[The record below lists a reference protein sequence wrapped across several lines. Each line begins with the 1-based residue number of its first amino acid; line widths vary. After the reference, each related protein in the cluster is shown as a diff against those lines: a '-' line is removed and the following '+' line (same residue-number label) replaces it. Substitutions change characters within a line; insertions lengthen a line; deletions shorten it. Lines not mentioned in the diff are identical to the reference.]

1 MNRLNRFFDQ
11 QGLLL
16 KISMGILFAGG
27 VLLALLFYARL
38 VMNRTL
44 TRERVELARL
54 EFQKWDTTVRDEQA
68 KAEASTLR
76 FAKILTTRSE
86 VADNARS
93 AELLRSLIHQGPD
106 GVWRSA
112 KATFPPEFEAGI
124 LLLNPAAIQ
133 DDVTAARL
141 MQMKRITES
150 FGNGASCG
158 KVRATW
164 AVLAGEGETLF
175 CPANKAAS
183 EREGPATSHRCQ
195 YADLTQPEKNPGGR
209 PVWTQ
214 PYLMADGG
222 QWAVSVMTPFF
233 HNGKWVGAVGH
244 DLVIAEMSNGDTP
257 GFTVAGGSFMIVRT
271 DGSVVYAKLAE
282 NLKTAGPIRTL
293 ADLAT
298 PCLRHNVELALA
310 GLKTTPTPRLFTF
323 TPTSPADTEY
333 HIIGSNNPK
342 TGWIG
347 MTILPRES
355 ISQANSMADK
365 VFEQLKTSVTIGFA
379 LLLALSTVF
388 IFRYNINQARTRNSL
403 RRRLELQQ
411 LVSNISGRL
420 LNLSV
425 AKIDETTTQSLGNL
439 SLVLGIDRIVLYQ
452 LSHDEPPSLVPFS
465 SWTATAAAMPPLQNV
480 SLENWPWLTHNIEEM
495 KSVAYAK
502 PTDLPDAAVRER
514 TDWSAAG
521 LRSGFLVPVRG
532 NRTKAL
538 FWFQSASRTVFWPE
552 EDMAMAKLACEIM
565 VTALDYKMAETA
577 VRQNHERFRVA
588 LQDGPVSVF
597 SQDTDLQYTW
607 SYNPPGWMT
616 SVAVFGHTDEE
627 VYPPDVAERL
637 IEAKT
642 KAMTTGAAQRL
653 EITVA
658 VSPEKRATYDVMIE
672 PMCGLDGKVTG
683 VTSAVMDISSV
694 KRAAEERIILED
706 GLREAQKLESLA
718 VMAGGIAHDFNNLLM
733 VVLGNAEL
741 AERSLPNNCSKDVQ
755 ESLAAII
762 KAGQRAT
769 ELSRMMLVY
778 SGHSVISPRP
788 LSLHE
793 TIKDISSIVDVMV
806 PPNITVEYRLNG
818 ESALAELDKGQIQ
831 QTAIQLVQNAMEAI
845 GTRPGDIRVS
855 TGCRMMTAE
864 DFQGASFGTDRTKGF
879 YAYIEVEDTGCGM
892 DEASRRHMFEPF
904 FSTKFT
910 GRGLGLA
917 TVLGITRA
925 HGGAITVHSRPGVGT
940 TITVYYPA
948 KQKETPPPAKKSID
962 EAAIISAEATLAAAP
977 RGAPGLNG
985 KRGTILVVD
994 DEEHIRHLVQTVM
1007 ERAGYAVLEAENGVA
1022 GLAKFH
1028 KNAEAVSAVI
1038 LDLKMPHM
1046 DGYEVMRELHMR
1058 RPDLPVI
1065 IFTGYDESEAGG
1077 RFAPGEV
1084 AAFIQKPC
1092 DVDKILQTVK
1102 EVIARP
1108 SPTDR
1113 VWIE

>member
-1 MNRLNRFFDQ
+1 MKRLKCFFDQ

-27 VLLALLFYARL
+27 ILLAMLFYARL

-44 TRERVELARL
+44 SGERVELARL

-76 FAKILTTRSE
+76 FAKLLT
-86 VADNARS
+86 
-93 AELLRSLIHQGPD
+93 P
-106 GVWRSA
+106 
-112 KATFPPEFEAGI
+112 ATA
-124 LLLNPAAIQ
+124 Q
-133 DDVTAARL
+133 DDATAARL
-141 MQMKRITES
+141 VQVKRITES

-175 CPANKAAS
+175 CPTS
-183 EREGPATSHRCQ
+183 EPGTPATSNRGQ
-195 YADLTQPEKNPGGR
+195 YANLTQPGKNPGGR
-209 PVWTQ
+209 PVWTP
-214 PYLMADGG
+214 PYLTADGG
-222 QWAVSVMTPFF
+222 QWAVSVMAPIFR
-233 HNGKWVGAVGH
+233 NGNWVGAVGH
-244 DLVIAEMSNGDTP
+244 DLLVAEMSNGDTP
-257 GFTVAGGSFMIVRT
+257 GFTVPGGSFMIMRT
-271 DGSVVYAKLAE
+271 DGSVIYAKLVKD
-282 NLKTAGPIRTL
+282 LKSAGPIRTL
-293 ADLAT
+293 ADLT
-298 PCLRHNVELALA
+298 SPYLRRNVELALA
-310 GLKTTPTPRLFTF
+310 KLKTTPTPSLFTF
-323 TPTSPADTEY
+323 TPASSTDTEY

-342 TGWIG
+342 TGRIG

-355 ISQANSMADK
+355 ISQVNSMADK
-365 VFEQLKTSVTIGFA
+365 VFEKLKTSVTVGFA

-388 IFRYNINQARTRNSL
+388 IFRYNIIQTRARNTL
-403 RRRLELQQ
+403 HRRLELQQ
-411 LVSNISGRL
+411 LVVNISGRL
-420 LNLSV
+420 LNLNI
-425 AKIDETTTQSLGNL
+425 AKIDETTTQALGNL
-439 SLVLGIDRIVLYQ
+439 SLVLGIDRSVLYQ
-452 LSHDEPPSLVPFS
+452 LSHDEPPSLVPFA
-465 SWTATAAAMPPLQNV
+465 SWTAAAATAMEPLQNV
-480 SLENWPWLTHNIEEM
+480 SLENWPWLTRNIEEM

-502 PTDLPDAAVRER
+502 PTDLPDAAAQER
-514 TDWSAAG
+514 AAWAASG

-538 FWFQSASRTVFWPE
+538 FWFQSASRTVRWPE

-577 VRQNHERFRVA
+577 VRQNDERFRVA

-597 SQDTDLQYTW
+597 SQDADLQYTW

-616 SVAVFGHTDEE
+616 TVAVFGHTDEE

-642 KAMTTGAAQRL
+642 KAMTTSTVQRL
-653 EITVA
+653 EITIA
-658 VSPEKRATYDVMIE
+658 ISPEKRVTYDVMIE
-672 PMCGLDGKVTG
+672 PMCSLDGKVTG

-741 AERSLPNNCSKDVQ
+741 AERSLPNNCTKDVLD
-755 ESLAAII
+755 SLAAII

-778 SGHSVISPRP
+778 SGHSAISPRP

-793 TIKDISSIVDVMV
+793 TVRDISSIVDVMI
-806 PPNITVEYRLNG
+806 PSNITVEYRLNG
-818 ESALAELDKGQIQ
+818 ENAMAELDKGQIQ

-845 GTRPGDIRVS
+845 GTKPGDVRIS
-855 TGCRMMTAE
+855 TGCRMMEAE
-864 DFQGASFGTDRTKGF
+864 NFQSAALGTDRPTGF
-879 YAYIEVEDTGCGM
+879 YAYIEVEDSGCGM
-892 DEASRRHMFEPF
+892 DDASRRHMFEPF

-948 KQKETPPPAKKSID
+948 KQKEPLQSAKNAID
-962 EAAIISAEATLAAAP
+962 EAASVSAEATLAAAP
-977 RGAPGLNG
+977 RGAPGLDGN
-985 KRGTILVVD
+985 RGTILVVD
-994 DEEHIRHLVQTVM
+994 DEEHIRHLMQTVL
-1007 ERAGYAVLEAENGVA
+1007 ERAGYNVLEAEDGVA
-1022 GLAKFH
+1022 GLAQFH

-1077 RFAPGEV
+1077 RFATGEV

-1092 DVDKILQTVK
+1092 DVDKILRTVK

-1108 SPTDR
+1108 APTDR
-1113 VWIE
+1113 IWIE